1 MFNGIIFNQ
10 GVIKKITKRDK
21 GINIFINS
29 ILKLTKKDIGVS
41 VACDGVCLTLIS
53 IKNRLMEFYLSDET
67 IQRSKFKFLKIKDN
81 INLELPLKYGQ
92 KISGH
97 ICQGHVD
104 TVGKISTIKKIDK
117 SYLFDFEIIKK
128 ERKNLIEKASICI
141 NGISLTISKVTQ
153 KGFQVWVIPHTFKL
167 TNLSSLK
174 KSSLVN
180 IEIDIL
186 SKYVRNYFNEKNNY
200 ASIESIINIAKKGG
214 MFILVDDEK
223 RENEGDLIISTSDSS
238 AKNINFM
245 AKYGRGLICLAL
257 DSIQAKR
264 LNLSLM
270 SPINQS
276 RNKTAFTISIEAK
289 KGITTGISAKDRA
302 KTIKIA
308 SKKNVNKKDIVSPG
322 HIFPIIAKDGGVLVR
337 AGHTEAS
344 VDISK
349 LAKKNNS
356 AVICEIMN
364 EDGTMAKGQ
373 DLFNFAKKHNL
384 KIGKIEDLI
393 AYRLKKEKLIK
404 LKKQSDIEVKNQKYK
419 IRIYENLLDGS
430 EHFALVKGNIKKG
443 IVPRVRVISSNVVQN
458 YLINQQLPNSF
469 DKTLN
474 YFKKFN
480 NCVLVFIKDTNLKSV
495 TQTLKDYKNK
505 DFYKKGNDKL
515 IRNYGIGAQ
524 IIKDLKIKNMILI
537 TKSLKKVI
545 GLEGYDIKI
554 NKQEII

>member
-1 MFNGIIFNQ
+1 M
-10 GVIKKITKRDK
+10 K
-21 GINIFINS
+21 
-29 ILKLTKKDIGVS
+29 
-41 VACDGVCLTLIS
+41 
-53 IKNRLMEFYLSDET
+53 
-67 IQRSKFKFLKIKDN
+67 
-81 INLELPLKYGQ
+81 
-92 KISGH
+92 
-97 ICQGHVD
+97 
-104 TVGKISTIKKIDK
+104 
-117 SYLFDFEIIKK
+117 
-128 ERKNLIEKASICI
+128 
-141 NGISLTISKVTQ
+141 
-153 KGFQVWVIPHTFKL
+153 
-167 TNLSSLK
+167 
-174 KSSLVN
+174 
-180 IEIDIL
+180 
-186 SKYVRNYFNEKNNY
+186 KNNF
-200 ASIESIINIAKKGG
+200 ASIETIINIAKKGG

-223 RENEGDLIISTSDSS
+223 RENEGDLIISTSNSN

-257 DSIQAKR
+257 DSVQAKK

-270 SPINQS
+270 STNNQS
-276 RNKTAFTISIEAK
+276 RNKTAFAVSIEAK

-308 SKKNVNKKDIVSPG
+308 SKKNVKKNEIVSPG
-322 HIFPIIAKDGGVLVR
+322 HVFPIIAKDGGVLVR

-364 EDGTMAKGQ
+364 EDGTMAKGL
-373 DLFNFAKKHNL
+373 DLFDFATKHQL

-404 LKKQSDIEVKNQKYK
+404 LKKQSNIDVKNQKYK

-430 EHFALVKGNIKKG
+430 EHFSLLKGTIKKG
-443 IVPRVRVISSNVVQN
+443 ITPRVRVISSNVVQN

-469 DKTLN
+469 NKTLN

-505 DFYKKGNDKL
+505 DFYKTGNDKL

-537 TKSLKKVI
+537 TKSPKKVI
-545 GLEGYDIKI
+545 GLDGYGIKI
-554 NKQEII
+554 TKQEII

>member
-1 MFNGIIFNQ
+1 M
-10 GVIKKITKRDK
+10 K
-21 GINIFINS
+21 
-29 ILKLTKKDIGVS
+29 
-41 VACDGVCLTLIS
+41 
-53 IKNRLMEFYLSDET
+53 
-67 IQRSKFKFLKIKDN
+67 
-81 INLELPLKYGQ
+81 
-92 KISGH
+92 
-97 ICQGHVD
+97 
-104 TVGKISTIKKIDK
+104 
-117 SYLFDFEIIKK
+117 
-128 ERKNLIEKASICI
+128 
-141 NGISLTISKVTQ
+141 
-153 KGFQVWVIPHTFKL
+153 
-167 TNLSSLK
+167 
-174 KSSLVN
+174 
-180 IEIDIL
+180 
-186 SKYVRNYFNEKNNY
+186 KNNF
-200 ASIESIINIAKKGG
+200 ASIENIINVAKKGG

-223 RENEGDLIISTSDSS
+223 RENEGDLIVSTSNSN

-257 DSIQAKR
+257 DSVQAKR

-270 SPINQS
+270 STNNQS
-276 RNKTAFTISIEAK
+276 RNKTAFAVSIEAK

-308 SKKNVNKKDIVSPG
+308 SKKNVKKNEIVSPG
-322 HIFPIIAKDGGVLVR
+322 HVFPIIAKDGGVLVR

-373 DLFNFAKKHNL
+373 DLFDFSKKHNL

-393 AYRLKKEKLIK
+393 AYRLKKEKLIR
-404 LKKQSDIEVKNQKYK
+404 LKKQSNIDVKNQKYK

-430 EHFALVKGNIKKG
+430 EHFALIKGSIKKG
-443 IVPRVRVISSNVVQN
+443 TSPRVRVISSNVVQN
-458 YLINQQLPNSF
+458 YLMNQQLPNSF
-469 DKTLN
+469 NKTLN

-495 TQTLKDYKNK
+495 TQTLKDYKNR

-537 TKSLKKVI
+537 TKSPKKVI
-545 GLEGYDIKI
+545 GLDGYGIKI
-554 NKQEII
+554 TKQEII

>member
-1 MFNGIIFNQ
+1 M
-10 GVIKKITKRDK
+10 KK
-21 GINIFINS
+21 NNFAS
-29 ILKLTKKDIGVS
+29 I
-41 VACDGVCLTLIS
+41 
-53 IKNRLMEFYLSDET
+53 
-67 IQRSKFKFLKIKDN
+67 DN
-81 INLELPLKYGQ
+81 I
-92 KISGH
+92 I
-97 ICQGHVD
+97 
-104 TVGKISTIKKIDK
+104 
-117 SYLFDFEIIKK
+117 
-128 ERKNLIEKASICI
+128 R
-141 NGISLTISKVTQ
+141 
-153 KGFQVWVIPHTFKL
+153 
-167 TNLSSLK
+167 
-174 KSSLVN
+174 
-180 IEIDIL
+180 
-186 SKYVRNYFNEKNNY
+186 
-200 ASIESIINIAKKGG
+200 IAKKGG

-223 RENEGDLIISTSDSS
+223 RENEGDLIISTSDSN

-245 AKYGRGLICLAL
+245 AKHGRGLICLAL
-257 DSIQAKR
+257 DSVQAKR

-276 RNKTAFTISIEAK
+276 RNKTAFTVSIEAK
-289 KGITTGISAKDRA
+289 KGITTGISAEDRA

-308 SKKNVNKKDIVSPG
+308 SRKNVKKNEIVSPG
-322 HIFPIIAKDGGVLVR
+322 HVFPIIARDGGVLVR

-344 VDISK
+344 VDISR

-373 DLFNFAKKHNL
+373 DLFNFAKKHKL
-384 KIGKIEDLI
+384 KVGKIEDLI

-404 LKKQSDIEVKNQKYK
+404 LKKQSYIDVKNQKYK

-430 EHFALVKGNIKKG
+430 EHFALIKGNIKK
-443 IVPRVRVISSNVVQN
+443 VNTPRVRVISSNVVQN
-458 YLINQQLPNSF
+458 YLINQQLSNSF
-469 DKTLN
+469 NKTLN

-480 NCVLVFIKDTNLKSV
+480 SCVLVFIKDTNLKSV

-537 TKSLKKVI
+537 TKSPKKVI

-554 NKQEII
+554 IKQELI